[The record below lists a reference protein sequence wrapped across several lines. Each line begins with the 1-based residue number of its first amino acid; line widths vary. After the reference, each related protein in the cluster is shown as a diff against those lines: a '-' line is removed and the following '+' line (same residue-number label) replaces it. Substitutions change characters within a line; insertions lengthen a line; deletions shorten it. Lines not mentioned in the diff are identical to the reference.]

1 MKVAWETKMVLLVSS
16 ITKKDGAVQV
26 FFDVSAKLQFCTP
39 FSGGEMLTHFLPKI
53 PAAPSKI
60 S

>member
-1 MKVAWETKMVLLVSS
+1 MVLLVSS